1 MAQDSDDET
10 ETLPLTTYAD
20 TVDGPQATPHHHS
33 TSTPATCQVL
43 TLTYMLVFFAAMIA
57 HELAMEAASKEFIEL
72 PGFANAVTLV
82 QFAFCFLLPLIVTKG
97 KALNRFPTTLSQLL
111 PYVQLSL
118 VVFGATALA
127 SQALVYVTYPTKVVF
142 KSAKLIP
149 TMLVSTCWNKA
160 SYRWIDYIAA
170 LLFCVGAAGY
180 SYSSGGGP
188 ERSTWPGLL
197 LLMISVLCDALVPN
211 MQQQFM
217 SRGIPTNG
225 PNITILQPSKVGD
238 GVGSPLQPLSPA
250 ELMVNVNAVG
260 CFGLFLYMAS
270 AGHLVA
276 VVQTTVLHPRLATY
290 LLLIGLGLSTAVL
303 AYTRLI
309 QASGSVV
316 AVAVSTLRKVVTV
329 TLSYIVFPKQLL
341 TIHIVSCVAVLGG
354 IVLSSY
360 SDKQGKTSRK

>member
-10 ETLPLTTYAD
+10 LPLTIDA
-20 TVDGPQATPHHHS
+20 VAVSRPPATPHHS
-33 TSTPATCQVL
+33 TAACQV
-43 TLTYMLVFFAAMIA
+43 LTYMLVFFSAMIA
-57 HELAMEAASKEFIEL
+57 HELAMEAASKEFIDL
-72 PGFANAVTLV
+72 PGFANSATLV
-82 QFAFCFLLPLIVTKG
+82 QFAFCFLLPLIITKG
-97 KALNRFPTTLSQLL
+97 KALNRFPTTPSQAL

-149 TMLVSTCWNKA
+149 TMVVSTCWNKA
-160 SYRWIDYIAA
+160 SYRWMDYLAA
-170 LLFCVGAAGY
+170 LLLCVGAAGY

-188 ERSTWPGLL
+188 EHSSWPGLL
-197 LLMISVLCDALVPN
+197 LLVISVLCDALVPN
-211 MQQQFM
+211 LQQQFM
-217 SRGIPTNG
+217 SQGLPSNG
-225 PNITILQPSKVGD
+225 PKIPILQPSKESD
-238 GVGSPLQPLSPA
+238 GVASSLLPLSPA

-260 CFGLFLYMAS
+260 CLGLFLYMACS
-270 AGHLVA
+270 GHLVA

-341 TIHIVSCVAVLGG
+341 TIHVVSGVAVLGG

-360 SDKQGKTSRK
+360 SSKQGRTSRK